1 MKVLVACEESQRVC
15 MAFRERG
22 HEAYSCDIQPCS
34 GGHPEWHIK
43 QDVLE
48 ILNPKSYQVLT
59 TKTGDDDGIKTWIG
73 ITFRTMDGMLHIIEG
88 KWDMIIAH
96 PPCTRLCNSGQ
107 RWLYW
112 GDEEYRLKKKKE
124 QEEAVD
130 FFLKFTKADCQ
141 RIVIENPMGIMSSL
155 YRKPDFTYNPY
166 DFENETECKK
176 TGIWLIGDIQPLKPT
191 RKEPLPK
198 EQRTQGIWKAH
209 FGDRKMAWNDP
220 ETAKLRSVTP
230 QGVAKAMAEQWG

>member
-1 MKVLVACEESQRVC
+1 MKILVACEESQTVC
-15 MAFRERG
+15 TAFREKG
-22 HEAYSCDIQPCS
+22 HNAFSCDIVPCS
-34 GGHPEWHIK
+34 GGHPEWHIM
-43 QDVLE
+43 QDVIPL
-48 ILNPKSYQVLT
+48 LNGRCSFK
-59 TKTGDDDGIKTWIG
+59 
-73 ITFRTMDGMLHIIEG
+73 TMDGIEHSIDG

-124 QEEAVD
+124 QEEAVE
-130 FFLKFTKADCQ
+130 FFLKFTKADCP
-141 RIVIENPMGIMSSL
+141 RIAIENPIGIMSSL

-176 TGIWLIGDIQPLKPT
+176 TGIWIIGDIKPLKPT

-209 FGDRKMAWNDP
+209 FGDKKLAWNDP
-220 ETAKLRSVTP
+220 ETAKLRSKTP
-230 QGVAKAMAEQWG
+230 GGVAKAMAEQWG

>member
-1 MKVLVACEESQRVC
+1 MKILVACEESQAVTIELR
-15 MAFRERG
+15 RLG
-22 HEAYSCDIQPCS
+22 HEAYSCDIQECS
-34 GGHPEWHIK
+34 GGHPEWHIM
-43 QDVLE
+43 QDVIPL
-48 ILNPKSYQVLT
+48 L
-59 TKTGDDDGIKTWIG
+59 DGRCSFK
-73 ITFRTMDGMLHIIEG
+73 TMDGIEHSIDG

-130 FFLKFTKADCQ
+130 FFLKFTKADCP
-141 RIVIENPMGIMSSL
+141 RIAIENPIGIMSSL

-198 EQRTQGIWKAH
+198 EQRTQGIWRAH
-209 FGDRKMAWNDP
+209 FGDKKLAWNDP
-220 ETAKLRSVTP
+220 ETAKLRSKTP
-230 QGVAKAMAEQWG
+230 VGVANAMAEQWAGPVKEA

>member
-1 MKVLVACEESQRVC
+1 MGKVLIACEESQTVC
-15 MAFRERG
+15 KAFRSIG
-22 HEAYSCDIQPCS
+22 HEAYSCDIVPCS
-34 GGHPEWHIK
+34 GGHPEWHIM
-43 QDVLE
+43 QDVIP
-48 ILNPKSYQVLT
+48 ILNGRCRF
-59 TKTGDDDGIKTWIG
+59 KTVDGIEHLI
-73 ITFRTMDGMLHIIEG
+73 DGA
-88 KWDMIIAH
+88 WDLIIAH

-130 FFLKFTKADCQ
+130 FFLKFTKADCP

-191 RKEPLPK
+191 RKKPLPK

-209 FGDRKMAWNDP
+209 FGDKKLAWNDP
-220 ETAKLRSVTP
+220 ETAKLRSKTP
-230 QGVAKAMAEQWG
+230 DGVAKAMADQWGKLL

>member
-1 MKVLVACEESQRVC
+1 MNVLVACEESQRVC
-15 MAFRERG
+15 AAFREKG
-22 HEAYSCDIQPCS
+22 HNAFSCDIEPCS
-34 GGHPEWHIK
+34 GGHPEWHIM
-43 QDVLE
+43 QDVIPL
-48 ILNPKSYQVLT
+48 LNGRCS
-59 TKTGDDDGIKTWIG
+59 
-73 ITFRTMDGMLHIIEG
+73 FRTMDGIEHSIGG
-88 KWDMIIAH
+88 KWDLIIAH

-130 FFLKFTKADCQ
+130 FFLKFTKADCP
-141 RIVIENPMGIMSSL
+141 RIAIENPMGIMSSL

-209 FGDRKMAWNDP
+209 FGDKKLAWNDP
-220 ETAKLRSVTP
+220 ETAKLRSKTP
-230 QGVAKAMAEQWG
+230 VGVAKAVAEQWAGKCNEVAV

>member
-1 MKVLVACEESQRVC
+1 MKVLIACEESQEVC
-15 MAFRERG
+15 KAFRARG
-22 HEAYSCDIQPCS
+22 HEAYSCDVQEPS
-34 GGHPEWHIK
+34 GGHPEWHIM
-43 QDVLE
+43 QDVIPL
-48 ILNPKSYQVLT
+48 LNGLCSFK
-59 TKTGDDDGIKTWIG
+59 
-73 ITFRTMDGMLHIIEG
+73 TMDGIEHSIDG
-88 KWDMIIAH
+88 KWDLIIAH

-130 FFLKFTKADCQ
+130 FFLKFTKADCP
-141 RIVIENPMGIMSSL
+141 RIAIENPMGIMSSL

-198 EQRTQGIWKAH
+198 EQRTHGIWKAH
-209 FGDRKMAWNDP
+209 FGNKKLAWNDP
-220 ETAKLRSVTP
+220 KTAKLRSKTP
-230 QGVAKAMAEQWG
+230 IGVAKAMAEQWG

>member
-1 MKVLVACEESQRVC
+1 MKVLIACEESQEVC
-15 MAFRERG
+15 KAFRARG
-22 HEAYSCDIQPCS
+22 HEAYSCDVQEPS
-34 GGHPEWHIK
+34 GGYPEWHIM
-43 QDVLE
+43 QDVIPL
-48 ILNPKSYQVLT
+48 LNGLCSFK
-59 TKTGDDDGIKTWIG
+59 
-73 ITFRTMDGMLHIIEG
+73 TMDGIEHSIDG
-88 KWDMIIAH
+88 KWDLIIAH

-130 FFLKFTKADCQ
+130 FFLKFTKADCP
-141 RIVIENPMGIMSSL
+141 RIAIENPMGIMSSL

-198 EQRTQGIWKAH
+198 EQRTHGIWNAH
-209 FGDRKMAWNDP
+209 FGNKKLAWNDP
-220 ETAKLRSVTP
+220 KTAKLRSKTP
-230 QGVAKAMAEQWG
+230 IGVAKAMAEQWG

>member
-1 MKVLVACEESQRVC
+1 MKILVACEESQAVTIELR
-15 MAFRERG
+15 RLG
-22 HEAYSCDIQPCS
+22 HEAYSCDIQECS
-34 GGHPEWHIK
+34 GGHPEWHIM
-43 QDVLE
+43 QDVIPL
-48 ILNPKSYQVLT
+48 L
-59 TKTGDDDGIKTWIG
+59 DGRCSFK
-73 ITFRTMDGMLHIIEG
+73 TMDGIEHSIDG

-130 FFLKFTKADCQ
+130 FFLKFTKADCP
-141 RIVIENPMGIMSSL
+141 RIAIENPIGIMSSL

-198 EQRTQGIWKAH
+198 EQRTQGIWRAH
-209 FGDRKMAWNDP
+209 FGDKKLAWNDP
-220 ETAKLRSVTP
+220 ETAKLRSKTP
-230 QGVAKAMAEQWG
+230 VGVANAMAEQWAGPVNDAALKGGDG

>member
-1 MKVLVACEESQRVC
+1 MNVLVACEESQAVC
-15 MAFRERG
+15 IAFRERG
-22 HEAYSCDIQPCS
+22 HNAFSCDIEPCS
-34 GGHPEWHIK
+34 GGHPEWHIM
-43 QDVLE
+43 QDVVPL
-48 ILNPKSYQVLT
+48 LNGRCSFK
-59 TKTGDDDGIKTWIG
+59 
-73 ITFRTMDGMLHIIEG
+73 TMDGIEHSIDG
-88 KWDMIIAH
+88 KWDLIIAH

-107 RWLYW
+107 RWLYY

-130 FFLKFTKADCQ
+130 FFLKFTKADCP
-141 RIVIENPMGIMSSL
+141 RIAIENPMGIMSSL

-209 FGDRKMAWNDP
+209 FGDKKLAWNDP
-220 ETAKLRSVTP
+220 KTAKFRSKTFP
-230 QGVAKAMAEQWG
+230 GIAKAMASQWGK

>member
-1 MKVLVACEESQRVC
+1 MNVLVACEESQRAC
-15 MAFRERG
+15 TAFRERG
-22 HEAYSCDIQPCS
+22 HNAFSCVIELCS
-34 GGHPEWHIK
+34 GGHPEWHIM
-43 QDVLE
+43 QDVIPL
-48 ILNPKSYQVLT
+48 LNGRCSFK
-59 TKTGDDDGIKTWIG
+59 
-73 ITFRTMDGMLHIIEG
+73 TMDGIENQIDG
-88 KWDMIIAH
+88 KWDLIIAH

-130 FFLKFTKADCQ
+130 FFLKFTKADCP
-141 RIVIENPMGIMSSL
+141 RIAIENPMGIMSSL

-176 TGIWLIGDIQPLKPT
+176 TGIWLIGDIKPLKPT

-198 EQRTQGIWKAH
+198 EQRTHGIWKAH
-209 FGDRKMAWNDP
+209 FGDKKLAWNDP
-220 ETAKLRSVTP
+220 ETAKLRSKTP
-230 QGVAKAMAEQWG
+230 VGVAKAMASQWSDI